1 MAIDTIGTNAIA
13 NDAVTAAKIP
23 AGAVDADITAIPDGS
38 VTTAKIADNAV
49 TSAKA
54 LNLGR
59 RNLVIN
65 GAFQCSQR
73 GASTT
78 GGGFLVDRFEL
89 NINNTDNIAITQ
101 SQDSS
106 GPSGFANSWKIL
118 ATTAESAVAADER
131 VRFRQNIE
139 GQNLQQFAFGTSVA
153 KSMTLSF
160 YVKSNKTG
168 TYAVNLEQDDASRV
182 IGSTYTISSADTWE
196 FKTITV
202 GGDTSGTINND
213 NGVGLILSWYLL
225 AGSNYTTTDNTSYGA
240 SADGKQAYG
249 HSTTW
254 GQATNDNFFITGV
267 QLEVGDAATDFEHR
281 SFGEELLLCQRYY
294 EHTYPYG
301 TAAGSANG
309 GIGADHRYVGRSTGN
324 NYGYYTGH
332 YRVEKRAAATVTVY
346 SYAGTANQIAH
357 GDTGGDSGAVGVIQ
371 NGTTS
376 FLPRNTSGSGVSERA
391 LLYHFR
397 ADAEL

>member
-1 MAIDTIGTNAIA
+1 MAL
-13 NDAVTAAKIP
+13 
-23 AGAVDADITAIPDGS
+23 
-38 VTTAKIADNAV
+38 TTVRPEGMGFN
-49 TSAKA
+49 T
-54 LNLGR
+54 GR

-65 GAFQCSQR
+65 GAMQVAQR
-73 GASTT
+73 GTSTT

-139 GQNLQQFAFGTSVA
+139 GQNLQQFAFGTSDA

-202 GGDTSGTINND
+202 GGDTSGTINDD
-213 NGVGLILSWYLL
+213 NGVGLIVSWYLL
-225 AGSNYTTTDNTSYGA
+225 AGSNYTATDNTSYSA

-254 GQATNDNFFITGV
+254 GQGTNDNFFITGV
-267 QLEVGDAATDFEHR
+267 QLEVGTNASDFEHR
-281 SFGEELLLCQRYY
+281 SFGEELALCQRYY
-294 EHTYPYG
+294 WQVAG
-301 TAAGSANG
+301 TSL
-309 GIGADHRYVGRSTGN
+309 IVGQGFYYSTSEFDCIVN
-324 NYGYYTGH
+324 LPQTM
-332 YRVEKRAAATVTVY
+332 RAAPTFTSSNNSGDFQVTNISDAFDTWTAQQFFDGSRVNVY
-346 SYAGTANQIAH
+346 TTSGVSGTK
-357 GDTGGDSGAVGVIQ
+357 GDSGYVRLM
-371 NGTTS
+371 NSTS
-376 FLPRNTSGSGVSERA
+376 KVQF
-391 LLYHFR
+391 
-397 ADAEL
+397 DAEL

>member
-1 MAIDTIGTNAIA
+1 MSKAAELAALIGSQ
-13 NDAVTAAKIP
+13 TAL
-23 AGAVDADITAIPDGS
+23 S
-38 VTTAKIADNAV
+38 N
-49 TSAKA
+49 
-54 LNLGR
+54 
-59 RNLVIN
+59 RNVIIN
-65 GAFQCSQR
+65 GAFQCAQR
-73 GASTT
+73 GTSTT

-139 GQNLQQFAFGTSVA
+139 GQNLQQFAFGTSAA

-202 GGDTSGTINND
+202 GGDTSGTINDD
-213 NGVGLILSWYLL
+213 NGAGLVVSWYLL
-225 AGSNYTTTDNTSYGA
+225 AGSNYTGTDNTSYGA

-254 GQATNDNFFITGV
+254 GQATNDNFFITGI
-267 QLEVGDAATDFEHR
+267 QMEVGEQATPFEHR
-281 SFGEELLLCQRYY
+281 SFGDELRRCQRYLY
-294 EHTYPYG
+294 QADFTTGGTSIANGAMYNSSEIFCHISFPLTMRSPPTFSSSSVSNGFRAYSAGQSDDFASWSGIQESGTTGHTIYKDSLSS
-301 TAAGSANG
+301 TANAAGWVQA
-309 GIGADHRYVGRSTGN
+309 
-324 NYGYYTGH
+324 
-332 YRVEKRAAATVTVY
+332 
-346 SYAGTANQIAH
+346 IA
-357 GDTGGDSGAVGVIQ
+357 SGAYIR
-371 NGTTS
+371 
-376 FLPRNTSGSGVSERA
+376 F
-391 LLYHFR
+391 
-397 ADAEL
+397 DAEL

>member
-1 MAIDTIGTNAIA
+1 MSKAAELAALIG
-13 NDAVTAAKIP
+13 
-23 AGAVDADITAIPDGS
+23 S
-38 VTTAKIADNAV
+38 Q
-49 TSAKA
+49 SAQG
-54 LNLGR
+54 N
-59 RNLVIN
+59 RNLIIN
-65 GAFQCSQR
+65 GSFQCSQR
-73 GASTT
+73 GTSTT

-139 GQNLQQFAFGTSVA
+139 GQNLQQFAFGTSAA

-182 IGSTYTISSADTWE
+182 IGSTYAISSADTWE

-202 GGDTSGTINND
+202 GGDTSGTINDD
-213 NGVGLILSWYLL
+213 NGAGLIVSWYLL
-225 AGSNYTTTDNTSYGA
+225 AGSNYTATDNTTYGA

-254 GQATNDNFFITGV
+254 GQGTNDNFFITGV
-267 QLEVGDAATDFEHR
+267 QLEVGEQATPFEHR
-281 SFGEELLLCQRYY
+281 SFADELARCQRYY
-294 EHTYPYG
+294 EDSGGGNQYSFSGSTTGFGGNTYFD
-301 TAAGSANG
+301 SA
-309 GIGADHRYVGRSTGN
+309 DFKVT
-324 NYGYYTGH
+324 
-332 YRVEKRAAATVTVY
+332 KRAVPTITITDTSGNSGRMTVFQGATGY
-346 SYAGTANQIAH
+346 DNQEVFVETTRVNAFAPR
-357 GDTGGDSGAVGVIQ
+357 TGGGRTDAGLG
-371 NGTTS
+371 
-376 FLPRNTSGSGVSERA
+376 RA
-391 LLYHFR
+391 IWS

>member
-1 MAIDTIGTNAIA
+1 MSKAAELAALIGSQ
-13 NDAVTAAKIP
+13 TAL
-23 AGAVDADITAIPDGS
+23 S
-38 VTTAKIADNAV
+38 N
-49 TSAKA
+49 
-54 LNLGR
+54 
-59 RNLVIN
+59 RNVIIN

-73 GASTT
+73 GTSTT

-139 GQNLQQFAFGTSVA
+139 GQNLQQFSFGTSAA

-202 GGDTSGTINND
+202 GGDTSGTINDD
-213 NGVGLILSWYLL
+213 NGAGLIVSWYLL
-225 AGSNYTTTDNTSYGA
+225 AGSNYTATDNTSYGA

-254 GQATNDNFFITGV
+254 GQATNDNFFITGI
-267 QLEVGDAATDFEHR
+267 QLEVGEQATPFEHR
-281 SFGEELLLCQRYY
+281 SFADELLRCQRYFFRTGAFSY
-294 EHTYPYG
+294 FLMGRWHHNN
-301 TAAGSANG
+301 GSPLASFNLP
-309 GIGADHRYVGRSTGN
+309 T
-324 NYGYYTGH
+324 TM
-332 YRVEKRAAATVTVY
+332 RAAPGVSV
-346 SYAGTANQIAH
+346 STAFA
-357 GDTGGDSGAVGVIQ
+357 
-371 NGTTS
+371 
-376 FLPRNTSGSGVSERA
+376 SGSGYTGTPTFGDFDPNNFTIASATSRNANDVQWANTGKLDIS
-391 LLYHFR
+391 
-397 ADAEL
+397 AEL

>member
-1 MAIDTIGTNAIA
+1 MSKAAELAALIGSQ
-13 NDAVTAAKIP
+13 TAL
-23 AGAVDADITAIPDGS
+23 S
-38 VTTAKIADNAV
+38 N
-49 TSAKA
+49 
-54 LNLGR
+54 
-59 RNLVIN
+59 RNVIIN

-73 GASTT
+73 GTSTT

-139 GQNLQQFAFGTSVA
+139 GQNLQQFAFGTSAA

-202 GGDTSGTINND
+202 GGDTSGTINDD
-213 NGVGLILSWYLL
+213 NGAGLVVSWYLL
-225 AGSNYTTTDNTSYGA
+225 AGSNYTATDNTSYGA

-254 GQATNDNFFITGV
+254 GQGTNDNFFITGV
-267 QLEVGDAATDFEHR
+267 QLELGEQATPFEHR
-281 SFGEELLLCQRYY
+281 SFGDELARCQRYY
-294 EHTYPYG
+294 QFIDNFIW
-301 TAAGSANG
+301 S
-309 GIGADHRYVGRSTGN
+309 
-324 NYGYYTGH
+324 
-332 YRVEKRAAATVTVY
+332 
-346 SYAGTANQIAH
+346 
-357 GDTGGDSGAVGVIQ
+357 GDI
-371 NGTTS
+371 
-376 FLPRNTSGSGVSERA
+376 TSGSNYYFYSQRPVEMRSEPTVTITNVADSGFNASTISAPGAGEENSKYAISILGTSDATQARGYFA
-391 LLYHFR
+391 GDV
-397 ADAEL
+397 ASDAEL

>member
-1 MAIDTIGTNAIA
+1 MSKAAELAALIG
-13 NDAVTAAKIP
+13 
-23 AGAVDADITAIPDGS
+23 S
-38 VTTAKIADNAV
+38 Q
-49 TSAKA
+49 SA
-54 LNLGR
+54 LSN

-73 GASTT
+73 GTSTT
-78 GGGFLVDRFEL
+78 GAGFLVDRFEL

-139 GQNLQQFAFGTSVA
+139 GQNLQQFAFGTSAA

-182 IGSTYTISSADTWE
+182 IGSTYAISSADTWE

-202 GGDTSGTINND
+202 GGDTSGTINDD
-213 NGVGLILSWYLL
+213 NGAGLILSWYLL
-225 AGSNYTTTDNTSYGA
+225 AGSNYTATDNTSYGA

-267 QLEVGDAATDFEHR
+267 QLELGEQATPFEHR
-281 SFGEELLLCQRYY
+281 SFGDELARCQRYY
-294 EHTYPYG
+294 FEINWDANERPLGAYYNSSRSVCTQSFHVQMRTDP
-301 TAAGSANG
+301 TVTSTFAAGGLQSDYSNEHCFRWYGNQQQISVSSA
-309 GIGADHRYVGRSTGN
+309 
-324 NYGYYTGH
+324 
-332 YRVEKRAAATVTVY
+332 K
-346 SYAGTANQIAH
+346 
-357 GDTGGDSGAVGVIQ
+357 
-371 NGTTS
+371 
-376 FLPRNTSGSGVSERA
+376 
-391 LLYHFR
+391 
-397 ADAEL
+397 ADAEM

>member
-1 MAIDTIGTNAIA
+1 MSKAAELAALIG
-13 NDAVTAAKIP
+13 
-23 AGAVDADITAIPDGS
+23 S
-38 VTTAKIADNAV
+38 Q
-49 TSAKA
+49 SAQG
-54 LNLGR
+54 N
-59 RNLVIN
+59 RNLIIN
-65 GAFQCSQR
+65 GSFQCSQR
-73 GASTT
+73 GTSTT

-139 GQNLQQFAFGTSVA
+139 GQNLQQFAFGTSAA

-202 GGDTSGTINND
+202 GGDTSGTINDD
-213 NGVGLILSWYLL
+213 NGAGLVVSWYLL
-225 AGSNYTTTDNTSYGA
+225 AGSNYTATDNTSYGA

-254 GQATNDNFFITGV
+254 GQGTNDNFFITGV
-267 QLEVGDAATDFEHR
+267 QLEVGEQATPFEHR
-281 SFGEELLLCQRYY
+281 SFADELARCQRYY
-294 EHTYPYG
+294 FEINWD
-301 TAAGSANG
+301 ANERPL
-309 GIGADHRYVGRSTGN
+309 GAYYNSSRSVCTQSFHVQMR
-324 NYGYYTGH
+324 TDP
-332 YRVEKRAAATVTVY
+332 TVT
-346 SYAGTANQIAH
+346 STF
-357 GDTGGDSGAVGVIQ
+357 AVGGLQSDYSNEHCFRWYGNQQQI
-371 NGTTS
+371 S
-376 FLPRNTSGSGVSERA
+376 VSSA
-391 LLYHFR
+391 K
-397 ADAEL
+397 ADAEM

>member
-1 MAIDTIGTNAIA
+1 MSKAAELAALIG
-13 NDAVTAAKIP
+13 
-23 AGAVDADITAIPDGS
+23 S
-38 VTTAKIADNAV
+38 Q
-49 TSAKA
+49 SA
-54 LNLGR
+54 LSN

-73 GASTT
+73 GTSTT
-78 GGGFLVDRFEL
+78 GAGFLVDRFEL

-139 GQNLQQFAFGTSVA
+139 GQNLQQFAFGTSAA

-182 IGSTYTISSADTWE
+182 IGSTYAISSADTWE

-202 GGDTSGTINND
+202 GGDTSGTINDD

-267 QLEVGDAATDFEHR
+267 QLELGEQATPFEHR
-281 SFGEELLLCQRYY
+281 SFGDELARCQRYY
-294 EHTYPYG
+294 FEINWDANERPLGAYYNSSRSVCTQSFHVQMRTDP
-301 TAAGSANG
+301 TVTSTFAAGGLQSDYSNEHCFRWYGNQQQISVSSA
-309 GIGADHRYVGRSTGN
+309 
-324 NYGYYTGH
+324 
-332 YRVEKRAAATVTVY
+332 K
-346 SYAGTANQIAH
+346 
-357 GDTGGDSGAVGVIQ
+357 
-371 NGTTS
+371 
-376 FLPRNTSGSGVSERA
+376 
-391 LLYHFR
+391 
-397 ADAEL
+397 ADAEM

>member
-1 MAIDTIGTNAIA
+1 MSKAAELAALIG
-13 NDAVTAAKIP
+13 
-23 AGAVDADITAIPDGS
+23 S
-38 VTTAKIADNAV
+38 Q
-49 TSAKA
+49 SA
-54 LNLGR
+54 LSN
-59 RNLVIN
+59 RNIVIN

-73 GASTT
+73 GTSTT
-78 GGGFLVDRFEL
+78 GAGFLVDRFEL

-139 GQNLQQFAFGTSVA
+139 GQNLQQFAFGTSAA

-182 IGSTYTISSADTWE
+182 IGSTYAISSADTWE

-202 GGDTSGTINND
+202 GGDTSGTINDD
-213 NGVGLILSWYLL
+213 NGAGLILSWYLL
-225 AGSNYTTTDNTSYGA
+225 AGSNYTATDNTSYGA

-267 QLEVGDAATDFEHR
+267 QLELGEQATPFEHR
-281 SFGEELLLCQRYY
+281 SFGDELARCQRYY
-294 EHTYPYG
+294 FEINWDANERPLGAYYNSSRSVCTQSFHVQMRTDP
-301 TAAGSANG
+301 TVTSTFAAGGLQSDYSNEHCFRWYGNQQQISVSSA
-309 GIGADHRYVGRSTGN
+309 
-324 NYGYYTGH
+324 
-332 YRVEKRAAATVTVY
+332 K
-346 SYAGTANQIAH
+346 
-357 GDTGGDSGAVGVIQ
+357 
-371 NGTTS
+371 
-376 FLPRNTSGSGVSERA
+376 
-391 LLYHFR
+391 
-397 ADAEL
+397 ADAEM

>member
-1 MAIDTIGTNAIA
+1 MSRARDFADLAGSA
-13 NDAVTAAKIP
+13 DAGGIS
-23 AGAVDADITAIPDGS
+23 GS
-38 VTTAKIADNAV
+38 NVI
-49 TSAKA
+49 
-54 LNLGR
+54 
-59 RNLVIN
+59 IN
-65 GAFQCSQR
+65 GAFQISQR
-73 GASTT
+73 GTSTT

-139 GQNLQQFAFGTSVA
+139 GQNLQQFAFGTSAA

-202 GGDTSGTINND
+202 GGDTSGTINDD
-213 NGVGLILSWYLL
+213 NGAGLVVSWYLL
-225 AGSNYTTTDNTSYGA
+225 AGSNYTATDNTSYGA

-254 GQATNDNFFITGV
+254 GQGTNDNFFITGV
-267 QLEVGDAATDFEHR
+267 QLELGEQATPFEHR
-281 SFGEELLLCQRYY
+281 SFADELARCQRYY
-294 EHTYPYG
+294 WQL
-301 TAAGSANG
+301 
-309 GIGADHRYVGRSTGN
+309 STGVHG
-324 NYGYYTGH
+324 NYPSW
-332 YRVEKRAAATVTVY
+332 AATGYNTNQCNINLPFPVPMRTVP
-346 SYAGTANQIAH
+346 TASFNTGNVNYYRFYRGGGNENFGNVATDTISSEH
-357 GDTGGDSGAVGVIQ
+357 LNMYGDGISHTQGL
-371 NGTTS
+371 NGT
-376 FLPRNTSGSGVSERA
+376 LQIRLADGAGV
-391 LLYHFR
+391 FVT
-397 ADAEL
+397 AEL

>member
-1 MAIDTIGTNAIA
+1 MSRAREFADLAGSA
-13 NDAVTAAKIP
+13 DAGGIS
-23 AGAVDADITAIPDGS
+23 GS
-38 VTTAKIADNAV
+38 NVI
-49 TSAKA
+49 
-54 LNLGR
+54 
-59 RNLVIN
+59 IN

-73 GASTT
+73 GTSTT

-139 GQNLQQFAFGTSVA
+139 GQNLQQFAFGTSAA

-202 GGDTSGTINND
+202 GGDTSGTINDD
-213 NGVGLILSWYLL
+213 NGAGLVVSWYLL
-225 AGSNYTTTDNTSYGA
+225 AGSNYTATDNTSYGA

-254 GQATNDNFFITGV
+254 GQGTNDNFFITGV
-267 QLEVGDAATDFEHR
+267 QLEIGEQGTPFEHR
-281 SFGEELLLCQRYY
+281 SFADEMIRCQRYY
-294 EHTYPYG
+294 QEVASGSCYFAGNGLG
-301 TAAGSANG
+301 TTNIIVGIPLATSMRATPSVKQNGYTFHRSGNVNSSGANPSVSNFQYD
-309 GIGADHRYVGRSTGN
+309 IGRN
-324 NYGYYTGH
+324 
-332 YRVEKRAAATVTVY
+332 
-346 SYAGTANQIAH
+346 
-357 GDTGGDSGAVGVIQ
+357 AVGVRISGWAS
-371 NGTTS
+371 N
-376 FLPRNTSGSGVSERA
+376 NTDEVAYSVTPATEVLA
-391 LLYHFR
+391 FE
-397 ADAEL
+397 AEL

>member
-1 MAIDTIGTNAIA
+1 MSKAAELAALIGSQ
-13 NDAVTAAKIP
+13 TAL
-23 AGAVDADITAIPDGS
+23 S
-38 VTTAKIADNAV
+38 N
-49 TSAKA
+49 
-54 LNLGR
+54 
-59 RNLVIN
+59 RNVIIN

-73 GASTT
+73 GTSTT

-139 GQNLQQFAFGTSVA
+139 GQNLQQFAFGTSAA

-202 GGDTSGTINND
+202 GGDTSGTINDD
-213 NGVGLILSWYLL
+213 NGAGLVVSWYLL
-225 AGSNYTTTDNTSYGA
+225 AGSNYTATDNTSYGA

-254 GQATNDNFFITGV
+254 GQGTNDNFFITGV
-267 QLEVGDAATDFEHR
+267 QLELGEQATPFEHR
-281 SFGEELLLCQRYY
+281 SFGDELARCQRYFFREGNVGDALHY
-294 EHTYPYG
+294 LTTGPVAGQRWYFQALPVQMRADPTDTIYG
-301 TAAGSANG
+301 TSSEGQSGKIQKDDNTFHDVSGSYTSQDTFGLLLSGHNN
-309 GIGADHRYVGRSTGN
+309 GN
-324 NYGYYTGH
+324 NYFFH
-332 YRVEKRAAATVTVY
+332 NFDV
-346 SYAGTANQIAH
+346 
-357 GDTGGDSGAVGVIQ
+357 
-371 NGTTS
+371 
-376 FLPRNTSGSGVSERA
+376 
-391 LLYHFR
+391 
-397 ADAEL
+397 DAEL

>member
-1 MAIDTIGTNAIA
+1 MSKAAELAALIGSQ
-13 NDAVTAAKIP
+13 TAL
-23 AGAVDADITAIPDGS
+23 S
-38 VTTAKIADNAV
+38 N
-49 TSAKA
+49 
-54 LNLGR
+54 
-59 RNLVIN
+59 RNVIIN

-73 GASTT
+73 GTSTT

-139 GQNLQQFAFGTSVA
+139 GQNLQQFSFGTSAA

-202 GGDTSGTINND
+202 GGDTSGTINDD
-213 NGVGLILSWYLL
+213 NGAGLIVSWYLL
-225 AGSNYTTTDNTSYGA
+225 AGSNYTATDNTSYSA

-267 QLEVGDAATDFEHR
+267 QMELGEQATPFEHR
-281 SFGEELLLCQRYY
+281 SFGDELARCQRYY
-294 EHTYPYG
+294 YESQPTTSYG
-301 TAAGSANG
+301 MQGIGTVFDGDSSDIVVDFPTTMRTKPTFTFSNLAIFVGTSGQAVTSAGDAGSTTNASF
-309 GIGADHRYVGRSTGN
+309 IRTTYSSAFTVGQAAVLVN
-324 NYGYYTGH
+324 NNNVDGYA
-332 YRVEKRAAATVTVY
+332 R
-346 SYAGTANQIAH
+346 
-357 GDTGGDSGAVGVIQ
+357 
-371 NGTTS
+371 
-376 FLPRNTSGSGVSERA
+376 F
-391 LLYHFR
+391 
-397 ADAEL
+397 DAEL

>member
-1 MAIDTIGTNAIA
+1 MAL
-13 NDAVTAAKIP
+13 
-23 AGAVDADITAIPDGS
+23 
-38 VTTAKIADNAV
+38 TTVRPEGMGFN
-49 TSAKA
+49 T
-54 LNLGR
+54 GR
-59 RNLVIN
+59 RNLIIN
-65 GAFQCSQR
+65 GAMQVAQR
-73 GASTT
+73 GTSTT

-106 GPSGFANSWKIL
+106 GPNGFANSWKIL

-139 GQNLQQFAFGTSVA
+139 GQNLQQFAFGTSDA

-202 GGDTSGTINND
+202 GGDTSGTINDD
-213 NGVGLILSWYLL
+213 NGAGLIVSWYLL
-225 AGSNYTTTDNTSYGA
+225 AGSNYTATNNTSYSA

-254 GQATNDNFFITGV
+254 GQGTNDNFFITGV
-267 QLEVGDAATDFEHR
+267 QLELGSNASDFEHR
-281 SFGEELLLCQRYY
+281 SVGEEQQLCFRYY
-294 EHTYPYG
+294 YDSRFGSNDGGAYSPGRDSQYG
-301 TAAGSANG
+301 HVRACIAQFPVKMRATPTVSIQSGSANSMDRFG
-309 GIGADHRYVGRSTGN
+309 RGQEECFPKADNIHADHFQNIVK
-324 NYGYYTGH
+324 YTDSGQG
-332 YRVEKRAAATVTVY
+332 T
-346 SYAGTANQIAH
+346 TANW
-357 GDTGGDSGAVGVIQ
+357 TDSGLYI
-371 NGTTS
+371 N
-376 FLPRNTSGSGVSERA
+376 RA
-391 LLYHFR
+391 GYKV
-397 ADAEL
+397 DAEL

>member
-1 MAIDTIGTNAIA
+1 MSKAAELAALIGSQ
-13 NDAVTAAKIP
+13 TAL
-23 AGAVDADITAIPDGS
+23 S
-38 VTTAKIADNAV
+38 N
-49 TSAKA
+49 
-54 LNLGR
+54 
-59 RNLVIN
+59 RNVIIN

-73 GASTT
+73 GTSTT

-139 GQNLQQFAFGTSVA
+139 GQNLQQFSFGTSAA

-202 GGDTSGTINND
+202 GGDTSGTINDD
-213 NGVGLILSWYLL
+213 NGAGLIVSWYLL
-225 AGSNYTTTDNTSYGA
+225 AGSNYTATDNTSYGA

-254 GQATNDNFFITGV
+254 GQATNDNFFITGI
-267 QLEVGDAATDFEHR
+267 QMEVGEQATPFEHR
-281 SFGEELLLCQRYY
+281 SFGDELARCQRYF
-294 EHTYPYG
+294 EKTYDQG
-301 TAAGSANG
+301 TAVATATATGS
-309 GIGADHRYVGRSTGN
+309 IGFRADQSGSTAAAYGQIPLRYVVT
-324 NYGYYTGH
+324 
-332 YRVEKRAAATVTVY
+332 KRATATVTFY
-346 SYAGTANQIAH
+346 DTAGTSGHWTSA
-357 GDTGGDSGAVGVIQ
+357 GAVDGARDVAA
-371 NGTTS
+371 TS
-376 FLPRNTSGSGVSERA
+376 SYSTGFTPQMNQTFDLVSG
-391 LLYHFR
+391 HFT

>member
-1 MAIDTIGTNAIA
+1 MSKAAELAALIGSQ
-13 NDAVTAAKIP
+13 TAL
-23 AGAVDADITAIPDGS
+23 S
-38 VTTAKIADNAV
+38 N
-49 TSAKA
+49 
-54 LNLGR
+54 
-59 RNLVIN
+59 RNVIIN
-65 GAFQCSQR
+65 GAFQCAQR
-73 GASTT
+73 GTSTT

-139 GQNLQQFAFGTSVA
+139 GQNLQQFAFGTSAA

-202 GGDTSGTINND
+202 GGDTSGTINDD
-213 NGVGLILSWYLL
+213 NGAGLVVSWYLL
-225 AGSNYTTTDNTSYGA
+225 AGSNYTGTDNTSYGA

-267 QLEVGDAATDFEHR
+267 QLEVGEQATPFEHR
-281 SFGEELLLCQRYY
+281 SFGDELARCQRYFQ
-294 EHTYPYG
+294 
-301 TAAGSANG
+301 
-309 GIGADHRYVGRSTGN
+309 RYVAGASYTAFGVAQMGSSTNFKCAVEMVTTMRASGTFSASNTGINHGPQRAVTSFNTSYIGKERAWIDGTCDATGLSAQQSAVWNAN
-324 NYGYYTGH
+324 NN
-332 YRVEKRAAATVTVY
+332 AAAY
-346 SYAGTANQIAH
+346 
-357 GDTGGDSGAVGVIQ
+357 IQ
-371 NGTTS
+371 
-376 FLPRNTSGSGVSERA
+376 F
-391 LLYHFR
+391 
-397 ADAEL
+397 DAEL

>member
-1 MAIDTIGTNAIA
+1 MAL
-13 NDAVTAAKIP
+13 
-23 AGAVDADITAIPDGS
+23 
-38 VTTAKIADNAV
+38 TTVRPEGMGFN
-49 TSAKA
+49 T
-54 LNLGR
+54 GR
-59 RNLVIN
+59 RNLIIN
-65 GAFQCSQR
+65 GAMQVAQR
-73 GASTT
+73 GTSTT

-139 GQNLQQFAFGTSVA
+139 GQNLQQFAFGTSAA

-168 TYAVNLEQDDASRV
+168 TYAVNLDQDDASRI
-182 IGSTYTISSADTWE
+182 IGSTYTIDTADTWE

-202 GGDTSGTINND
+202 AGDTSGTINDD
-213 NGVGLILSWYLL
+213 NGAGLIVSWYLL
-225 AGSNYTTTDNTSYGA
+225 AGSNYTGTNNTSYGA

-254 GQATNDNFFITGV
+254 GQGTNDNFFITGI
-267 QLEVGDAATDFEHR
+267 QLEVGENASDFEHR
-281 SFGEELLLCQRYY
+281 SYAEELALCRRYFLRYY
-294 EHTYPYG
+294 GNDSPSFPRWFNPAYANNSYMGGQFTFPVQMR
-301 TAAGSANG
+301 TSPSLTFSLTFQNADNG
-309 GIGADHRYVGRSTGN
+309 GTGSVSREGMILFCQSTS
-324 NYGYYTGH
+324 
-332 YRVEKRAAATVTVY
+332 AAV
-346 SYAGTANQIAH
+346 I
-357 GDTGGDSGAVGVIQ
+357 SGAYIDNNSSDHV
-371 NGTTS
+371 T
-376 FLPRNTSGSGVSERA
+376 
-391 LLYHFR
+391 

>member
-1 MAIDTIGTNAIA
+1 MSKAAELAALIGSQ
-13 NDAVTAAKIP
+13 TAL
-23 AGAVDADITAIPDGS
+23 S
-38 VTTAKIADNAV
+38 N
-49 TSAKA
+49 
-54 LNLGR
+54 

-73 GASTT
+73 GTSTT
-78 GGGFLVDRFEL
+78 GAGFLVDRFEL

-139 GQNLQQFAFGTSVA
+139 GQNLQQFAFGTSAA

-168 TYAVNLEQDDASRV
+168 TYAVNLEQDDAARV

-202 GGDTSGTINND
+202 GGDTSGTINDD
-213 NGVGLILSWYLL
+213 NGAGLVVSWYLL
-225 AGSNYTTTDNTSYGA
+225 AGSNYTATDNTSYGA

-254 GQATNDNFFITGV
+254 GQGTNDNFFITGV
-267 QLEVGDAATDFEHR
+267 QLEVGSATPFQHR
-281 SFGEELLLCQRYY
+281 SVHDELQRCKRYFLRTSPFTFFPIPRWAQDAGRPLAQYSMPVTMRAAPSVSISTAFTDGQAYSGTPLFGDQNTNNFYIMSSQ
-294 EHTYPYG
+294 
-301 TAAGSANG
+301 ASASANN
-309 GIGADHRYVGRSTGN
+309 IYWLRN
-324 NYGYYTGH
+324 
-332 YRVEKRAAATVTVY
+332 
-346 SYAGTANQIAH
+346 
-357 GDTGGDSGAVGVIQ
+357 GVLDI
-371 NGTTS
+371 S
-376 FLPRNTSGSGVSERA
+376 
-391 LLYHFR
+391 
-397 ADAEL
+397 AEL

>member
-1 MAIDTIGTNAIA
+1 MSKAAELAALIGSQ
-13 NDAVTAAKIP
+13 TAL
-23 AGAVDADITAIPDGS
+23 S
-38 VTTAKIADNAV
+38 N
-49 TSAKA
+49 
-54 LNLGR
+54 
-59 RNLVIN
+59 RNVIIN

-73 GASTT
+73 GTSTT

-139 GQNLQQFAFGTSVA
+139 GQNLQQFAFGTSAA

-202 GGDTSGTINND
+202 GGDTSGTINDD
-213 NGVGLILSWYLL
+213 NGAGLIVSWYLL
-225 AGSNYTTTDNTSYGA
+225 AGSNYTATDNTSYGA

-254 GQATNDNFFITGV
+254 GQATNDNFFITGI
-267 QLEVGDAATDFEHR
+267 QLEVGEQATPFEHR
-281 SFGEELLLCQRYY
+281 SFADELLRCQRYFFRTGAFSY
-294 EHTYPYG
+294 FLMGRWHHNN
-301 TAAGSANG
+301 GSPLASFNLP
-309 GIGADHRYVGRSTGN
+309 T
-324 NYGYYTGH
+324 TM
-332 YRVEKRAAATVTVY
+332 RAAQGVSV
-346 SYAGTANQIAH
+346 STAFA
-357 GDTGGDSGAVGVIQ
+357 
-371 NGTTS
+371 
-376 FLPRNTSGSGVSERA
+376 SGSGYTGTPTFGDFDPNNFTIASATSRNANDVQWANTGKLDIS
-391 LLYHFR
+391 
-397 ADAEL
+397 AEL

>member
-1 MAIDTIGTNAIA
+1 MSRARDFADLAGSA
-13 NDAVTAAKIP
+13 DAGGLT
-23 AGAVDADITAIPDGS
+23 
-38 VTTAKIADNAV
+38 
-49 TSAKA
+49 
-54 LNLGR
+54 GR
-59 RNLVIN
+59 NVIIN

-73 GASTT
+73 GTSTT

-139 GQNLQQFAFGTSVA
+139 GQNLQQFAFGTSAA

-202 GGDTSGTINND
+202 GGDTSGTINDD
-213 NGVGLILSWYLL
+213 NGAGLVVSWYLL
-225 AGSNYTTTDNTSYGA
+225 AGSNYTATDNTSYGA

-254 GQATNDNFFITGV
+254 GQGTNDNFFITGV
-267 QLEVGDAATDFEHR
+267 QMELGEQATPFEHR
-281 SFGEELLLCQRYY
+281 SFGDELARCQRYY
-294 EHTYPYG
+294 QFIDNFIW
-301 TAAGSANG
+301 S
-309 GIGADHRYVGRSTGN
+309 
-324 NYGYYTGH
+324 
-332 YRVEKRAAATVTVY
+332 
-346 SYAGTANQIAH
+346 
-357 GDTGGDSGAVGVIQ
+357 GDI
-371 NGTTS
+371 
-376 FLPRNTSGSGVSERA
+376 TSGSNYYFYSQRPVEMRSEPTVTITNVADSGFNASTISAPGAGEENSKYAISILGTSDATQARGYFA
-391 LLYHFR
+391 GDV
-397 ADAEL
+397 ASDAEL

>member
-1 MAIDTIGTNAIA
+1 MSKAAELAALIGSQ
-13 NDAVTAAKIP
+13 TAL
-23 AGAVDADITAIPDGS
+23 S
-38 VTTAKIADNAV
+38 N
-49 TSAKA
+49 
-54 LNLGR
+54 
-59 RNLVIN
+59 RNVIIN

-73 GASTT
+73 GTSTT

-139 GQNLQQFAFGTSVA
+139 GQNLQQFAFGTSAA

-202 GGDTSGTINND
+202 GGDTSGTINDD
-213 NGVGLILSWYLL
+213 NGAGLIVSWYLL
-225 AGSNYTTTDNTSYGA
+225 AGSNYTATDNTSYGA

-254 GQATNDNFFITGV
+254 GQATNDNFFITGI
-267 QLEVGDAATDFEHR
+267 QLEVGEQATPFEHR
-281 SFGEELLLCQRYY
+281 SFADELLRCQRYFFRTGAFSY
-294 EHTYPYG
+294 FLMGRWHHNN
-301 TAAGSANG
+301 GSPLASFNLP
-309 GIGADHRYVGRSTGN
+309 T
-324 NYGYYTGH
+324 TM
-332 YRVEKRAAATVTVY
+332 RAAPGVSV
-346 SYAGTANQIAH
+346 STAFA
-357 GDTGGDSGAVGVIQ
+357 
-371 NGTTS
+371 
-376 FLPRNTSGSGVSERA
+376 SGSGYTGTPTFGDFDPNNFTIASATSRNANDVQWANTGKLDIS
-391 LLYHFR
+391 
-397 ADAEL
+397 AEL

>member
-1 MAIDTIGTNAIA
+1 MSKAAELAALIG
-13 NDAVTAAKIP
+13 
-23 AGAVDADITAIPDGS
+23 S
-38 VTTAKIADNAV
+38 Q
-49 TSAKA
+49 SA
-54 LNLGR
+54 LSN

-73 GASTT
+73 GTSTT
-78 GGGFLVDRFEL
+78 GAGFLVDRFEL

-106 GPSGFANSWKIL
+106 SPGGFANSWKIL

-139 GQNLQQFAFGTSVA
+139 GQNLQQFAFGTSAA

-182 IGSTYTISSADTWE
+182 IGSTYAISSADTWE

-202 GGDTSGTINND
+202 GGDTSGTINDD
-213 NGVGLILSWYLL
+213 NGAGLILSWYLL
-225 AGSNYTTTDNTSYGA
+225 AGSNYTATDNTSYGA

-267 QLEVGDAATDFEHR
+267 QLELGEQATPFEHR
-281 SFGEELLLCQRYY
+281 SFGDELARCQRYY
-294 EHTYPYG
+294 FEINWDANERPLGAYYNSSRSVCTQSFHVQMRTDP
-301 TAAGSANG
+301 TVTSTFAAGGLQSDYSNEHCFRWYGNQQQISVSSA
-309 GIGADHRYVGRSTGN
+309 
-324 NYGYYTGH
+324 
-332 YRVEKRAAATVTVY
+332 K
-346 SYAGTANQIAH
+346 
-357 GDTGGDSGAVGVIQ
+357 
-371 NGTTS
+371 
-376 FLPRNTSGSGVSERA
+376 
-391 LLYHFR
+391 
-397 ADAEL
+397 ADAEM